1 MVLAQEQDIVGGN
14 FTTTEAFYGH
24 ISQVNVWD
32 SILTENEIQILASSC
47 ALDRHGNLVAWG
59 DFLNNLDG
67 NYQIV
72 RPSQACQG
80 EKKFYSPTL
89 RKWNIYLET
98 GPSKIENHL
107 LSFIIRFITV
117 LMMVKYTQN
126 RARMEF

>member
-32 SILTENEIQILASSC
+32 SILTESEIQILASSC
-47 ALDRHGNLVAWG
+47 AFDRHGNLVAWG
-59 DFLNNLDG
+59 DFLADLDG

-80 EKKFYSPTL
+80 E
-89 RKWNIYLET
+89 N
-98 GPSKIENHL
+98 
-107 LSFIIRFITV
+107 
-117 LMMVKYTQN
+117 
-126 RARMEF
+126 EFHSL